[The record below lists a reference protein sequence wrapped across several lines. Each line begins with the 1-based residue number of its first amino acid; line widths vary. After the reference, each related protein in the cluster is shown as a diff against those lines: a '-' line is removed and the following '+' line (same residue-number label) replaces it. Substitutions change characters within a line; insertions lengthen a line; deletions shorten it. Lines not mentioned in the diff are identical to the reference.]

1 MKLLIAAALLVAPVF
16 ADCCSY
22 ERVRVQA
29 MREARRSR
37 TEMTR
42 EMRRV
47 RTEAVREAARAR
59 LEARRAA
66 REAYRNNYRDRRWFF

>member
-1 MKLLIAAALLVAPVF
+1 MKLLMAAALLVAPMF

-47 RTEAVREAARAR
+47 RTEA
-59 LEARRAA
+59 RRAA
-66 REAYRNNYRDRRWFF
+66 REAYRNNYRNRRWFFGLSPAAVPR